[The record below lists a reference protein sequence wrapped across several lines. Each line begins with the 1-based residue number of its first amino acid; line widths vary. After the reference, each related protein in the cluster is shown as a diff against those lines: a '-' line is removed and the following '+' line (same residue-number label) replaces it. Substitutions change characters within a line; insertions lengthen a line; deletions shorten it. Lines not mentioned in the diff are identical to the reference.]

1 MKRSDSPDVFRC
13 SFCNKHQD
21 AVEKLIS
28 SSTVPRSY
36 ICDKC
41 ISICNTILS
50 DEPKNPRSPGRS
62 HNLANR
68 LQQAIRHLFG
78 HQRAQTAGQA

>member
-1 MKRSDSPDVFRC
+1 MKRSDSAEVLRC

-21 AVEKLIS
+21 VVEKLIS

-41 ISICNTILS
+41 ISICNSILS
-50 DEPKNPRSPGRS
+50 DEPKNPRGSEQS
-62 HNLANR
+62 HRLMNR
-68 LQQAIRHLFG
+68 LQRAIRSIFG
-78 HQRAQTAGQA
+78 HHRTQTAGQA

>member
-1 MKRSDSPDVFRC
+1 MKRSGSAEVLRC

-21 AVEKLIS
+21 AIEMLIS

-41 ISICNTILS
+41 ISVCNSILS

-62 HNLANR
+62 HNLVNR
-68 LQQAIRHLFG
+68 LQQAIKHIFG
-78 HQRAQTAGQA
+78 HQRTQTAGRA